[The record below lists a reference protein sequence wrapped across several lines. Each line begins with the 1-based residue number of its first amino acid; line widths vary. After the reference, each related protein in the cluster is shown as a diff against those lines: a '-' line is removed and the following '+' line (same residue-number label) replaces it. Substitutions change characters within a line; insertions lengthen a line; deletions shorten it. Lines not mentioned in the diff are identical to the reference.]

1 MLVCNLFRGVM
12 QVLICWSWRG
22 RVIARRRLLG
32 ASPSLTTDCTEG
44 TVCSVP
50 PWEASVA
57 GSAGTA
63 TAALATGPTGHLR
76 AMILTV
82 TGPRGFTAL
91 CARGIGTGGAEG
103 TSFASFVGL
112 LTLN

>member
-1 MLVCNLFRGVM
+1 M
-12 QVLICWSWRG
+12 
-22 RVIARRRLLG
+22 
-32 ASPSLTTDCTEG
+32 
-44 TVCSVP
+44 
-50 PWEASVA
+50 A

-103 TSFASFVGL
+103 TRGGKTGTQRGTALSASFVGL